1 MNAES
6 AGHPGDHAAPAA
18 RGAERRRMAALSLMA
33 LGIVYGDIGTSPLY
47 ALHACF
53 YSGGGLAVTPAHV
66 IGILSLIFW
75 ALIVVISVKYVAF
88 MMQADNRGEGG
99 ILALLALLDPWH
111 AQGRSVT
118 VLILLGTFGAALLY
132 GDGMITPAISVLSA
146 VDGLRVAAP
155 MLKPWVIP
163 VTVLILLFL
172 FATQRKGTARL
183 GRWLG
188 PIMVLWF
195 AVLALTGVY
204 GIAQDPAVL
213 AAMNPLAAGRFVA
226 AAPGT
231 AFLVLGSVFLVVTG
245 GETLYADMGHFGPAP
260 IRWAWFA
267 VVLPALLL
275 NYFGQGALLL
285 GDPAKAAHPFYSLV
299 PGWGVYPMV
308 ILATVAT
315 VIASQAVISGA
326 YSLARQSIQMGLS
339 PRLNIVQTSA
349 EEMGQIYMPGVNLAL
364 MISTIAVVVGFG
376 STARLAGA
384 YGVAVSATMAITTI
398 LAFRVMRS
406 RWHWS
411 RVHAGLVAGLFLL
424 PDLVFL
430 SSNLLKVPDGGWLP
444 LLVAAAVVLLM
455 TTWRR
460 GMRLR
465 RAMAQEHGMPV
476 ATFLQSL
483 SYEPPARVRGTGVFL
498 CGPGDTVPQGL
509 LHHLKLNQVLH
520 ERVLLMTA
528 ITRDLPRVP
537 AADRLEITP
546 LGADFYRVFVYYGF
560 MQTPNLSVATKLCQ
574 DLGAIPG
581 LEAETTT
588 YFADRLHIAVAGRNT
603 RLSRWRRRLFAFM
616 ARNAQGAVEYYRLPA
631 GRSVELGIQ
640 VDL

>member
-1 MNAES
+1 
-6 AGHPGDHAAPAA
+6 
-18 RGAERRRMAALSLMA
+18 MA

-53 YSGGGLAVTPAHV
+53 YSGSRLAVTPAHV

-75 ALIVVISVKYVAF
+75 ALIVVISIKYVSF
-88 MMQADNRGEGG
+88 MMRADNRGEGG
-99 ILALLALLDPWH
+99 ILALLALLDPW
-111 AQGRSVT
+111 GRKGRAAALT
-118 VLILLGTFGAALLY
+118 ILLGSFGASLLY

-146 VDGLRVAAP
+146 VGGLKVAAP
-155 MLKPWVIP
+155 MLKPGVIP
-163 VTVLILLFL
+163 ITVIILLVL

-188 PIMVLWF
+188 PIMLLWF
-195 AVLALTGVY
+195 TVLALMGIY
-204 GIAQDPAVL
+204 GIVQAPAVL
-213 AAMNPLAAGRFVA
+213 AGANPLAAVRFVVD
-226 AAPGT
+226 APST

-245 GETLYADMGHFGPAP
+245 GETLYADMGHFGAAP
-260 IRWAWFA
+260 IRWAWFGL
-267 VVLPALLL
+267 VLPALLL

-285 GDPAKAAHPFYSLV
+285 RDPAKAAHPFYSLV
-299 PGWGVYPMV
+299 PSWGVYPM
-308 ILATVAT
+308 ILLATVAT

-326 YSLARQSIQMGLS
+326 YSLARQSIQMGFG
-339 PRLNIVQTSA
+339 PRLVIVQTSD

-364 MISTIAVVVGFG
+364 MVATIAVVVGFG

-384 YGVAVSATMAITTI
+384 YGVAVSATMAITTT
-398 LAFRVMRS
+398 LAYMVMRR
-406 RWHWS
+406 RWQWS
-411 RVHAGLVAGLFLL
+411 RLHAGLIAGLFLI

-455 TTWRR
+455 STWRR
-460 GMRLR
+460 GMALR
-465 RAMAQEHGMPV
+465 RAMAQERGMPI

-483 SYEPPARVRGTGVFL
+483 SYEPPTRVRGTGVFL

-528 ITRDLPRVP
+528 TSRDVPRVP
-537 AADRLEITP
+537 ASERLEIAP
-546 LGADFYRVFVYYGF
+546 LGAEFYRVFVNYGF

-574 DLGAIPG
+574 DLGVIPG

-588 YFADRLHIAVAGRNT
+588 FFADRLHISLAGRNP
-603 RLSRWRRRLFAFM
+603 SMPRWRHRLFAFM
-616 ARNAQGAVEYYRLPA
+616 ARNAQGAVDYYRLPP

-640 VDL
+640 IDI

>member
-1 MNAES
+1 MNATS
-6 AGHPGDHAAPAA
+6 VSHPDTQPAPPAKSV
-18 RGAERRRMAALSLMA
+18 ERRRTASLSLMA

-53 YSGGGLAVTPAHV
+53 YSGGHLAVTPAHV
-66 IGILSLIFW
+66 LGILSLIFW
-75 ALIVVISVKYVAF
+75 ALIVVISIKYVAF

-99 ILALLALLDPWH
+99 ILALLALLDPWRSN
-111 AQGRSVT
+111 GRGAVL
-118 VLILLGTFGAALLY
+118 LILLGTFGAALLY

-155 MLKPWVIP
+155 ALRPWVIP
-163 VTVLILLFL
+163 ITVLTLLFL

-188 PIMVLWF
+188 PIMLLWF
-195 AVLALTGVY
+195 SILALLGLH
-204 GIAQDPAVL
+204 GILEAPAVL
-213 AAMNPLAAGRFVA
+213 ASANPLAAARFIMD
-226 AAPGT
+226 APGT

-260 IRWAWFA
+260 IRWAWFSL
-267 VVLPALLL
+267 VLPALLL
-275 NYFGQGALLL
+275 NYFGQGAILLI
-285 GDPAKAAHPFYSLV
+285 DPAKAAHPFYSLV
-299 PGWGVYPMV
+299 PTWGVYPMV
-308 ILATVAT
+308 ALATVAT

-339 PRLNIVQTSA
+339 PRLGIVQTSA
-349 EEMGQIYMPGVNLAL
+349 EEMGQIYMPGVNVVL
-364 MISTIAVVVGFG
+364 MIATIAVVIGFG

-398 LAFRVMRS
+398 LAFWVMRS

-411 RVHAGLVAGLFLL
+411 LLRAGLVAGLFLI

-444 LLVAAAVVLLM
+444 LLVAGAVVMLM

-460 GMRLR
+460 GMQLR
-465 RAMAQEHGMPV
+465 RATAQERGMPV
-476 ATFLQSL
+476 AVFLQSL
-483 SYEPPARVRGTGVFL
+483 SFEPPARVRGTAVFL

-528 ITRDLPRVP
+528 VTRDVPRVS
-537 AADRLEITP
+537 ASDRLEITA
-546 LGADFYRVFVYYGF
+546 LGADFYRVFVNYGF

-581 LEAETTT
+581 LEAEATT
-588 YFADRLHIAVAGRNT
+588 YYADRLHIAVAGRNPIV
-603 RLSRWRRRLFAFM
+603 SRWRRRLFAFM

-640 VDL
+640 VDI